1 MSPELKAG
9 LLVAGV
15 MTLATVFAV
24 VSPKSFVVLAL
35 LLAAGMASLS
45 ALDSNGALG
54 PQMRSSTAPQHPAAR
69 PPTLG
74 KVVPPTAPPPEAAPE
89 PVPVPEPVR
98 ARAQRQQ
105 VQRPDGA
112 PRGAPTYSFASTAR
126 RPDRAVNQ
134 AARDRSVQIR
144 QRQRAFAQHLA
155 DTTMA
160 ARIGAKASRIP

>member
-1 MSPELKAG
+1 MTPELKAG

-15 MTLATVFAV
+15 MIAATVFAV

-35 LLAAGMASLS
+35 MLAAGMAALS

-69 PPTLG
+69 PPTHG
-74 KVVPPTAPPPEAAPE
+74 MPPTAPPPEAAPE
-89 PVPVPEPVR
+89 PVR
-98 ARAQRQQ
+98 APAQRQQ

-144 QRQRAFAQHLA
+144 QRRRAFAQHLA